1 MNQGRLKHIDI
12 AKGIAICLM
21 VYGHTNSYGM
31 SFIYSFHMPLFF
43 VLSGYLTKLNVPD
56 GQALKFAVGE
66 VKKKLKGLY
75 LPWLKYNLLFIL
87 LHNALFRL
95 YVYNVD
101 YDYSNQF
108 VTPFGARDYLVH
120 IVKTVLMLDKPELM
134 VVGYWFL
141 QVLFLSFLLL
151 YAMRLI
157 VKRPWIMLV
166 LFVVLY
172 VFALVLKGYVDFK
185 WIFIKIIAADIYL
198 VTGILIREYWE
209 KIIKWF
215 TPVFTLV
222 CFGLLLLYNIFCPH
236 MTMDFLNINE
246 FPTYFVVSMI
256 GSMGALSLSCQIA
269 RADRAKWLSNTFSYI
284 GERTLKILTWHFTG
298 FKVVTLLLVQMMG
311 IGITHLGEFPVLEGL
326 DYHWILL
333 YAMVGVGLP
342 LLFDYGANNV
352 KERLYEKK

>member
-1 MNQGRLKHIDI
+1 MG
-12 AKGIAICLM
+12 G
-21 VYGHTNSYGM
+21 
-31 SFIYSFHMPLFF
+31 
-43 VLSGYLTKLNVPD
+43 
-56 GQALKFAVGE
+56 

-87 LHNALFRL
+87 LHNVLFRV

-101 YDYSNQF
+101 YGYSDQF
-108 VTPFGARDYLVH
+108 VTAFGAKDYLVH
-120 IVKTVLMLDKPELM
+120 IIKTALMLDKPELM

-157 VKRPWIMLV
+157 VKRPWIMFMS
-166 LFVVLY
+166 FVVLY
-172 VFALVLKGYVDFK
+172 IFALVLKGYVGFK

-198 VTGILIREYWE
+198 VTGMLIRNYWE
-209 KIIKWF
+209 KIIKCL

-222 CFGLLLLYNIFCPH
+222 CFSLLLLYNFFCAH
-236 MTMDFLNINE
+236 MTLDSLKINE
-246 FPTYFVVSMI
+246 FTIYFVVSII
-256 GSMGALSLSCQIA
+256 GSMGTLSLSYQIA
-269 RADRAKWLSNTFSYI
+269 KSDRVKWLSNTFSYI

-298 FKVVTLLLVQMMG
+298 FKLVTLLLLLLMG
-311 IGITHLGEFPVLEGL
+311 MGITHLGEFPVLEGV

-342 LLFDYGANNV
+342 LLFDMVASRV
-352 KERLYEKK
+352 EIRLHEKK